1 MLKDD
6 GTVDDEGR
14 DSSLRCV
21 RIVLLPCLW
30 VFVVSICH
38 MWIFLNPL
46 SADPDIEAART
57 KKPKR
62 PSANTATGTETIP
75 PSNPA
80 AAAAVSNALHVAAA
94 AMTVERCESPLRSLQ
109 LATAATAASGGSVYR
124 KDREDVSPS
133 RNDSFMVSSFVR
145 MFCMALPRSLQVF
158 THFCIINCPLFCFV
172 SNSPSQQRS
181 GSLFRKS
188 ETINFAFQDE
198 EMIRQDSSSQGSLRM
213 TNASNGT
220 GLIHQVCFIVLF
232 YSLVVPFINVQQ
244 CKLCAHF
251 ILQLSSHIRQRFSA
265 RRSAFL
271 FTDYSPKQFAKMR
284 EVTGIQNE
292 DYLDSFKSTTMPSF
306 SEGRSGAFLYFSS
319 DRKYIVKT
327 TTQTEFTKLLN
338 ILPEYVQY
346 FVDQQAQGHQPLVT
360 RFLGAHKIVMYDIPL
375 YFVIMQNICPSVQ
388 EKYDLKGSWVNRHSS
403 KKKDYNP
410 KDSRPKKFSILQGD
424 KQRSL
429 NRKNDGAQLFLD
441 NDLQNCFLLD
451 PKISKVLA
459 DQILRDI
466 KMLAGELFS

>member
-1 MLKDD
+1 LYS
-6 GTVDDEGR
+6 DE
-14 DSSLRCV
+14 
-21 RIVLLPCLW
+21 
-30 VFVVSICH
+30 
-38 MWIFLNPL
+38 
-46 SADPDIEAART
+46 ADPEAG
-57 KKPKR
+57 R
-62 PSANTATGTETIP
+62 PAPGKHSSTAASAHAT
-75 PSNPA
+75 
-80 AAAAVSNALHVAAA
+80 SNALHSEQAQNKAQTQGQA
-94 AMTVERCESPLRSLQ
+94 TVERCESPMRSLQ
-109 LATAATAASGGSVYR
+109 LASAATAQSGGSAY
-124 KDREDVSPS
+124 KREDVISPS
-133 RNDSFMVSSFVR
+133 RADSFMV
-145 MFCMALPRSLQVF
+145 RS
-158 THFCIINCPLFCFV
+158 TLFRRLWVPVDCFA
-172 SNSPSQQRS
+172 SPPPSIRLREAHNISYILLCCSSQQRS

-188 ETINFAFQDE
+188 ETINFALQDE
-198 EMIRQDSSSQGSLRM
+198 EMIRQNSTSTGSIRSLHG
-213 TNASNGT
+213 ASNG
-220 GLIHQVCFIVLF
+220 GL
-232 YSLVVPFINVQQ
+232 
-244 CKLCAHF
+244 
-251 ILQLSSHIRQRFSA
+251 LSSIGNRLRQGFTTS
-265 RRSAFL
+265 RSAFL

-327 TTQTEFTKLLN
+327 TTQSEFTKLLH

-346 FVDQQAQGHQPLVT
+346 FVDEQAQGHQPLIT

-451 PKISKVLA
+451 PKISKVLS

-466 KMLAGELFS
+466 KLLAGTNMHNLFSCVTANDCKH

>member
-1 MLKDD
+1 
-6 GTVDDEGR
+6 
-14 DSSLRCV
+14 
-21 RIVLLPCLW
+21 
-30 VFVVSICH
+30 
-38 MWIFLNPL
+38 
-46 SADPDIEAART
+46 
-57 KKPKR
+57 
-62 PSANTATGTETIP
+62 
-75 PSNPA
+75 
-80 AAAAVSNALHVAAA
+80 
-94 AMTVERCESPLRSLQ
+94 
-109 LATAATAASGGSVYR
+109 
-124 KDREDVSPS
+124 
-133 RNDSFMVSSFVR
+133 
-145 MFCMALPRSLQVF
+145 
-158 THFCIINCPLFCFV
+158 
-172 SNSPSQQRS
+172 
-181 GSLFRKS
+181 
-188 ETINFAFQDE
+188 
-198 EMIRQDSSSQGSLRM
+198 MIRQHSTSTNSIRSLHG
-213 TNASNGT
+213 ASNG
-220 GLIHQVCFIVLF
+220 GL
-232 YSLVVPFINVQQ
+232 
-244 CKLCAHF
+244 
-251 ILQLSSHIRQRFSA
+251 LSSIGSRLRQGFSSQ
-265 RRSAFL
+265 RSAFL

-284 EVTGIQNE
+284 EVTGIVNE

-327 TTQTEFTKLLN
+327 TTQSEFTKLLN

-346 FVDQQAQGHQPLVT
+346 FVDQQVQGHQPLIT

-466 KMLAGELFS
+466 KLLAGEQPTLCFVPVVYILCLTIPSLNSFRLLQAST